1 MIQALFNLLL
11 ILMGIGCIV
20 FWILALV
27 NWDGECH
34 SDNCDCCPY
43 SGACPK
49 EKGKDIVSEK
59 EN

>member
-1 MIQALFNLLL
+1 
-11 ILMGIGCIV
+11 MGIGCIV